1 MKNFLNMNICF
12 LGGSVGKDPASNA
25 GDLSMIF
32 GLGRSPREGNG
43 NPLQYPCLG
52 NPMDTEAWRAT
63 VHRVTKSHV
72 QLRDSTATNICYI

>member
-43 NPLQYPCLG
+43 NPLQYSHQGSLVGYSPWGHKKL
-52 NPMDTEAWRAT
+52 DT
-63 VHRVTKSHV
+63 
-72 QLRDSTATNICYI
+72 I